1 MIHRAF
7 LAVLFTALAAAAE
20 PNLTLVDGPGNM
32 GQFPSIDGTIG
43 GGVVA
48 SYYDA
53 DSGDL
58 KFGVCTALCDR
69 ANATWTTST
78 VDRAGDV
85 GRHSAVAGGAVP
97 RIAYYDAT
105 LGALKLATC
114 TAACTTAS
122 PFWVISIVDR
132 GSGDTGLYPSLGS
145 VGDSTAISYYDRT
158 NGDLK
163 LAVCASACSGETPTW
178 KIITV
183 DSAGDVGRFAVMR
196 GDFAAEVEIAYAD
209 ATNGRL
215 KMAICKAGCASPSA
229 SWIFQDVDQLASNA
243 DMRISLA
250 LNEGAPSISYYD
262 ADNGALKLATCNT
275 SCGTST
281 PQWVV
286 SVIDNAGDAG
296 QSSALV
302 LNGHIPGIAYSATIR
317 SCNGSICHEVDELRV
332 AVCSPLP
339 GRATSDMPCGIRTI
353 DGDMAGLYPSIVRSG
368 DSIYVGYYEVRG
380 RDLKVA
386 YMHLDEGLFDN
397 TLNYTSLWWDPEES
411 GWGINFSQQGDIV
424 FGTLF
429 TYDASGQPMWL
440 VMSDGRKQPGRVFSG
455 ALYRTTGP
463 AFNAQ
468 PFTPVGPGN
477 LTQVGTMTVGFAD
490 QFAALA
496 YTVNGV
502 TVNKTL
508 RRQAFAAERAPSC
521 HDSLS
526 TSAPGSFQDLW
537 WNPGESGWGVN
548 FAQQNGV
555 LFGTLFTY
563 DASGR
568 GTWFVMSAGRRQAD
582 GSFAGELYRT
592 AGAPFNA
599 TPFTPIS
606 PGQIVQVGMM
616 QVIFSDRQNGT
627 LTYTVNGI
635 TVTKAITRQVFSTPQ
650 SVCGGG

>member
-1 MIHRAF
+1 MTRAF
-7 LAVLFTALAAAAE
+7 LVVLFAALTAAAE
-20 PNLTLVDGPGNM
+20 PNLTLVDGPGNV
-32 GQFPSIDGTIG
+32 GQFSSIASDGAG
-43 GGVVA
+43 GLVA

-53 DSGDL
+53 DNGDL
-58 KFGVCTALCDR
+58 KFAFCTTLCDR
-69 ANATWTTST
+69 ANATWTART
-78 VDRAGDV
+78 VDSAGDV
-85 GRHSAVAGGAVP
+85 GRHSSVAGGAVP

-114 TAACTTAS
+114 TAACTSAS

-132 GSGDTGLYPSLGS
+132 GSGDTGLYPTLGS
-145 VGDSTAISYYDRT
+145 VGGSTAISYYDRT

-163 LAVCASACSGETPTW
+163 LAVCASACSGEAPSW
-178 KIITV
+178 NIITV

-196 GDFAAEVEIAYAD
+196 GDFSAEVEIAYAD
-209 ATNGRL
+209 VTNGRL
-215 KMAICKAGCASPSA
+215 KMAICKAGCGSPSA
-229 SWIFQDVDQLASNA
+229 SWVFQNVDALASNG
-243 DMRISLA
+243 DMRLSLA

-296 QSSALV
+296 QWSALV
-302 LNGHIPGIAYSATIR
+302 LNGHVPGIAYSAAIR
-317 SCNGSICHEVDELRV
+317 SCNGSVCHEVDELRV
-332 AVCSPLP
+332 AVCAPVP
-339 GRATSDMPCGIRTI
+339 GHATSDMPCGIRTI
-353 DGDMAGLYPSIVRSG
+353 DSDMAGFYPSILRSG
-368 DSIYVGYYEVRG
+368 DSIYVGYYEARG

-386 YMHLDEGLFDN
+386 YMHLDEGLFN
-397 TLNYTSLWWDPEES
+397 TSLNYTSLWWDPEES

-424 FGTLF
+424 FATLF

-440 VMSDGRKQPGRVFSG
+440 VMSDGRRQPGRVFSG

-468 PFTPVGPGN
+468 PFTPIGPAN

-490 QFAALA
+490 AFAALT

-508 RRQAFAAERAPSC
+508 RKQAFAGQPAPACVDGNFASN
-521 HDSLS
+521 
-526 TSAPGSFQDLW
+526 AGSFQDLW
-537 WNPGESGWGVN
+537 WNPNESGWGIN
-548 FAQQNGV
+548 FAQQSGI
-555 LFGTLFTY
+555 LFATLFTY

-592 AGAPFNA
+592 TGPPFNA
-599 TPFTPIS
+599 APFTPIGG
-606 PGQIVQVGMM
+606 GQIVQVGMM
-616 QVIFSDRQNGT
+616 QVTFSDRNNGT
-627 LTYTVNGI
+627 LTYSVNGI

>member
-1 MIHRAF
+1 MIRRCFLAF
-7 LAVLFTALAAAAE
+7 LFAALGAAAE
-20 PNLTLVDGPGNM
+20 PNLTLIDGPGNV
-32 GQFPSIDGTIG
+32 GQFSSIDGTIG

-58 KFGVCTALCDR
+58 KFGACTALCDR
-69 ANATWTTST
+69 ANATWTTSI

-163 LAVCASACSGETPTW
+163 LAVCASACSSETPTW

-215 KMAICKAGCASPSA
+215 KMAICKASCASPSA
-229 SWIFQDVDQLASNA
+229 SWIFQNVDQLASNA

-286 SVIDNAGDAG
+286 SVIDRTGDAG
-296 QSSALV
+296 QFSALV
-302 LNGHIPGIAYSATIR
+302 LNGHIPGIAYSAAIR
-317 SCNGSICHEVDELRV
+317 SCNGSVCHEVDELRF
-332 AVCSPLP
+332 AVCGPLP
-339 GRATSDMPCGIRTI
+339 GHATSDMPCVVGTV
-353 DGDMAGLYPSIVRSG
+353 DSDMAGQHPAMLRSG
-368 DSIYVGYYEVRG
+368 DSVFMTYYDARG
-380 RDLKVA
+380 RDLKIA
-386 YMHLDEGLFDN
+386 YTHMDEGFPAFQ
-397 TLNYTSLWWDPEES
+397 NYTSLWWDPEES
-411 GWGINFSQQGDIV
+411 GWGINLNQQGDIV

-440 VMSDGRKQPGRVFSG
+440 VMSAGRKQAARVFSG
-455 ALYRTTGP
+455 ELYRTTGP

-468 PFTPVGPGN
+468 PFTPIGPAN
-477 LTQVGTMTVGFAD
+477 ITQVGTMTVAFAGD
-490 QFAALA
+490 FAALT
-496 YTVNGV
+496 YTVDGV

-508 RRQAFAAERAPSC
+508 RRQAFAAQRAPACVDTVVSRGA
-521 HDSLS
+521 
-526 TSAPGSFQDLW
+526 TGSFQDLW
-537 WNPGESGWGVN
+537 WNPDESGWGIN
-548 FAQQNGV
+548 FAQQGGV

-568 GTWFVMSAGRRQAD
+568 DTWFVMSAGRKQSD

-592 AGAPFNA
+592 SGPPFNA
-599 TPFTPIS
+599 APFTPIG
-606 PGQIVQVGMM
+606 PARIVQVGMM
-616 QVIFSDRQNGT
+616 QVTFADASHGT
-627 LTYTVNGI
+627 LTYSVNGT
-635 TVTKAITRQVFSTPQ
+635 TVTKPITRQVFSSPQ
-650 SVCGGG
+650 PVCGGG